1 MNICENCNIEHNGE
15 YGSGRFCSVKCA
27 RGFST
32 KEKRKEI
39 NEKVS
44 DTLIKRHHGDLTKQ
58 QYVQRKIAEKH
69 ASYERLKETTSILD
83 MSKRTTMKILRRM
96 KLPCFTCG
104 WYHEGVVGDVHH
116 IIPRKNGGNDE
127 NSNLTYIC
135 PNCHRL
141 VHSDIIKPSELI
153 TIEDYLGDSWK
164 KYYYTK

>member
-44 DTLIKRHHGDLTKQ
+44 DTLIKRHHGYLTKQ

-104 WYHEGVVGDVHH
+104 WFHEGVVGDVHH
-116 IIPRKNGGNDE
+116 IIPRKNGGSDE

-141 VHSDIIKPSELI
+141 VHSDVIKPSELI
-153 TIEDYLGDSWK
+153 TIEDYLDDSWK